1 MVVVVRVVEGVP
13 PSRVGT
19 LGEGPQRR
27 FAPVAIVWA
36 CQLSVEEYMAAG
48 RGVVVPRCRCPA
60 CLAWMVFWSGYWRS
74 VRAGGSWRIWVC
86 RARCSVCGVS
96 HVLLP
101 SFCLVGRSYAVEV
114 IGLAVSEV
122 AEGKGTGRVARAVGV
137 AQSTVRSWWRRHRD
151 RARAAYALG
160 VSVAATL
167 GVGMAAAP
175 SSVEMAVLADLDEL
189 AGTAHESKE
198 LARWPAVSLV
208 TCGMWLVP
216 VKAAGSTTSRVF
228 RDGEVRRL
236 MTVIDPTDGKRPP

>member
-1 MVVVVRVVEGVP
+1 M
-13 PSRVGT
+13 
-19 LGEGPQRR
+19 
-27 FAPVAIVWA
+27 AIVWA
-36 CQLSVEEYMAAG
+36 CRLSVEEYTSAG

-60 CLAWMVFWSGYWRS
+60 CLAWMVFWSGYWRT
-74 VRAGGSWRIWVC
+74 VRAGGCWRIWVR

-122 AEGKGTGRVARAVGV
+122 AGGRGTGGVARGVGV

-151 RARAAYALG
+151 RARAAYAVG
-160 VSVAATL
+160 VSVAAMF
-167 GVGMAAAP
+167 GVGMAVVPA
-175 SSVEMAVLADLDEL
+175 SDGLAVLAGLDEL
-189 AGTAHESKE
+189 AGTARESKE
-198 LARWPAVSLV
+198 LARWPAMSLV

-216 VKAAGSTTSRVF
+216 VKTAGSTTSRVC
-228 RDGEVRRL
+228 RDGEERRL